1 MRRKKDRI
9 TIKEVRVLGSYGKM
23 YHDCEAYP
31 HSLRKLSKDVKKSD
45 TAAIA
50 IAALLLSQIV
60 APNSVLIPIPQSS
73 GNAEYTLELANA
85 IRGIRNDC
93 EVVDILSGTPRK
105 KLYDIKKTRTSLK
118 GVKTGLKVKDNA
130 DCKET
135 LQSNSNIFL
144 LDNVLNT
151 GFTFNRARRA
161 LKKYVKIEPSLL
173 AISATSNWFSNN

>member
-31 HSLRKLSKDVKKSD
+31 HSKDVKKSD

-85 IRGIRNDC
+85 IRVIRNDC

-105 KLYDIKKTRTSLK
+105 KLYDIKKTRTMR
-118 GVKTGLKVKDNA
+118 T
-130 DCKET
+130 
-135 LQSNSNIFL
+135 
-144 LDNVLNT
+144 
-151 GFTFNRARRA
+151 ARRHCNQTQ
-161 LKKYVKIEPSLL
+161 
-173 AISATSNWFSNN
+173 ISSYWIMCLTLDSHSIGQGGR

>member
-85 IRGIRNDC
+85 TSFPAHRERN
-93 EVVDILSGTPRK
+93 SMTSRK
-105 KLYDIKKTRTSLK
+105 Q
-118 GVKTGLKVKDNA
+118 GLRSKVSRPD
-130 DCKET
+130 
-135 LQSNSNIFL
+135 
-144 LDNVLNT
+144 
-151 GFTFNRARRA
+151 
-161 LKKYVKIEPSLL
+161 
-173 AISATSNWFSNN
+173 